1 MSHIPSLIHVAIL
14 AALGTAM
21 LLVHSPRAGA
31 AETLMMYAA
40 QSGKQALDQG
50 EGGGNPFASALI
62 ALLGEPRLDTAA
74 LVSGLER
81 LTSKK
86 SGGFQRA
93 DVPPVLHTSAGY
105 SLLPKRKGERR
116 LALVM
121 VVSNYARA
129 GANSLPG
136 AAHDAARV
144 ATAFKAA
151 GFETQTVV
159 DLDLFGMRQRLDAFA
174 RETADADA
182 AALYATGHGVE
193 VGGTVYMLP
202 GDYPIAEKSRAL
214 GTHALTVDEL
224 RAAPQ
229 AKAVNLVFWGGCRDN
244 PLGD

>member
-1 MSHIPSLIHVAIL
+1 MLNLIRSLRCATLVGIIA
-14 AALGTAM
+14 TAM
-21 LLVHSPRAGA
+21 LLPALTAS

-62 ALLGEPRLDTAA
+62 EMLATPRLDLAGLTA
-74 LVSGLER
+74 GIER
-81 LTSKK
+81 LTERK
-86 SGGFQRA
+86 SNGFQRA
-93 DVPPVLHTSAGY
+93 DVP
-105 SLLPKRKGERR
+105 SLGARASYNLTPKRNGERR

-121 VVSNYARA
+121 VVSDYRRS

-144 ATAFKAA
+144 AQALAAA
-151 GFETQTVV
+151 GFETETAV
-159 DLDLFGMRQRLDAFA
+159 DLDLFAMRQRLDDFA
-174 RETADADA
+174 RKAADADV

-202 GDYPIAEKSRAL
+202 GDYPIAEKNRAL
-214 GTHALTVDEL
+214 GTHALAVDEL

-229 AKAVNLVFWGGCRDN
+229 AKAINLVFWGGCRDD

>member
-1 MSHIPSLIHVAIL
+1 MPTISRFCRAALL
-14 AALGTAM
+14 AAFGIVM
-21 LLVHSPRAGA
+21 LLAQSPRAGA
-31 AETLMMYAA
+31 AETLMMFAA

-62 ALLGEPRLDTAA
+62 DLLGEPHLDAA
-74 LVSGLER
+74 GLISGLER

-86 SGGFQRA
+86 SGGFQQA
-93 DVPPVLHTSAGY
+93 DVPPVLRASSGY
-105 SLLPKRKGERR
+105 GLLPKRKGERQ

-121 VVSNYARA
+121 VVSDYARA

-144 ATAFKAA
+144 AAAFKAA
-151 GFETQTVV
+151 GFETQTAV
-159 DLDLFGMRQRLDAFA
+159 DLDLPGMRHRLEAFA
-174 RETADADA
+174 RETADADV

-193 VGGTVYMLP
+193 VDGTVYMLP